1 MVLPPFVPG
10 YLDRQVGLLERPVSD
25 TSDLFIISL
34 VGTMSTRP
42 DVQPLLDAAFDYAV
56 AEYGKRGFKF
66 WKDLIGDQINLPHP
80 DDRGKQ
86 IEIMPMWYKKLLA

>member
-1 MVLPPFVPG
+1 
-10 YLDRQVGLLERPVSD
+10 
-25 TSDLFIISL
+25 
-34 VGTMSTRP
+34 MSTRP

-86 IEIMPMWYKKLLA
+86 IEIMPMWYKKHDERIIVRVALVGLSFFRSEPTKCFLVNPDGSIEV